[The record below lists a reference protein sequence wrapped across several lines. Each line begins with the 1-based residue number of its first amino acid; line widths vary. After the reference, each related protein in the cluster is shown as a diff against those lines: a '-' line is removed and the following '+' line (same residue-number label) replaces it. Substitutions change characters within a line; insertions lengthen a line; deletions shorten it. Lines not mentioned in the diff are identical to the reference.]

1 MNIPIE
7 KLRDQFRAKHILV
20 IGDVMLDEYLW
31 GAVVCDIC
39 GADPLESA
47 TVSNYAAGQV
57 CGMSGVVPIKI
68 EDLSNINNDQD
79 D

>member
-1 MNIPIE
+1 MTYKPY
-7 KLRDQFRAKHILV
+7 KLQDV
-20 IGDVMLDEYLW
+20 IDASNKELFTVISTF
-31 GAVVCDIC
+31 AVCDIC